1 MNHVNWDTLPEPLR
15 QFIATLSV
23 APEGSVIERNG
34 EPLVRVLPCPK
45 TNGKATDEEWNPA
58 KNQRRCDLIDREI
71 DGHLTAIERVE
82 LEDLQQQLRRYVNKV
97 APLPLEPLRELH
109 RELLE
114 KAAKSQTNQSA

>member
-15 QFIATLSV
+15 QFITTLSL
-23 APEGSVIERNG
+23 APEGSVIEQNG

-45 TNGKATDEEWNPA
+45 TNGKATDEGWNSA

-71 DGHLTAIERVE
+71 DGHLTPIERVE
-82 LEDLQQQLRRYVNKV
+82 LENLQQQLRRYVNKV
-97 APLPLEPLRELH
+97 APLPLEPLRKLH